1 MSQHRQ
7 LPRTGRRRP
16 ARLAVP
22 GLGLVLLLSGCAAV
36 GAPAQDDATGE
47 VDQATATAEPSPEP
61 AAFPLTIDNC
71 GVPVT
76 VDAAPQRIVTIKSS
90 ATEMLLA
97 LGVGD
102 RIVGIGFPDGPVPDE
117 YVDAAADLPLLSDRV
132 PAAEV
137 VLQAEPDLVYA
148 GWESNLT
155 AEGAGDRA
163 TLAGLGVATYVA
175 PSACKDPAYQP
186 DHLTFDEVFDEV
198 GEVAALLGVPEAATE
213 LVTEQQ
219 AALDALAPDDRG
231 LTALWY
237 SSGTDVPYVGA
248 GIGAPQMIMSAVGL
262 TNIAEGVADT
272 WASFSWEQVAQDDPD
287 VIVLVDSAWNTAE
300 QKKELLATSPATAN
314 LTAVREE
321 RYLVVPFAASEA
333 GVRNVPAALDLAEQ
347 LAALD
352 VTG

>member
-7 LPRTGRRRP
+7 PPRTVRRRP
-16 ARLAVP
+16 VRLAVP
-22 GLGLVLLLSGCAAV
+22 GLGLALLLSGCTAV
-36 GAPAQDDATGE
+36 AAPAQDDATGAA
-47 VDQATATAEPSPEP
+47 DQATAAAEPSPEP

-76 VDAAPQRIVTIKSS
+76 VDAAPQRVVTIKSS

-102 RIVGIGFPDGPVPDE
+102 RIVGTGFPDGPVPEE
-117 YVDAAADLPLLSDRV
+117 YADAAADLPLLSDRV

-186 DHLTFDEVFDEV
+186 DHLTFDEVFDEI

-213 LVTEQQ
+213 LVAEQQ
-219 AALDALAPDDRG
+219 AALDALAPDDSGR
-231 LTALWY
+231 TALWY

-287 VIVLVDSAWNTAE
+287 VIVLVDAAWNTAE
-300 QKKELLATSPATAN
+300 QKKELLATNPATAN
-314 LTAVREE
+314 LTAVRAE